1 MVKPHFLRWV
11 LCAGLPLLAAGVP
24 GGAATILR
32 VQPRTSHS
40 GLQARAIRMV
50 VREEMTEVERPLGDN
65 MPVVLSFA
73 LFFMQD
79 FMYSVIRDRKI

>member
-1 MVKPHFLRWV
+1 
-11 LCAGLPLLAAGVP
+11 
-24 GGAATILR
+24 
-32 VQPRTSHS
+32 
-40 GLQARAIRMV
+40 MV